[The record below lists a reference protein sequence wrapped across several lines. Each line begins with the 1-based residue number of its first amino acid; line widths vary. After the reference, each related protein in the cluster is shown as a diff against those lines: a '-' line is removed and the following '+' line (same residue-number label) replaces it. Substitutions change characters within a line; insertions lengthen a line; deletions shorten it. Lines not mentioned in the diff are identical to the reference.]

1 MKKYSEEHQWIDVN
15 EDGSAT
21 VGITKYAADELG
33 EITFIELPTV
43 GQALKA
49 KEQLCVVESVKAA
62 SDVFM
67 PASGTIT
74 EVNTVLDRDPSA
86 LNNDPEGIG
95 WICRIDKADPADLA
109 ALMDEAAYQAFCKV
123 GE

>member
-1 MKKYSEEHQWIDVN
+1 MKKYSEEHQWINVN

-43 GQALKA
+43 GKELKA
-49 KEQLCVVESVKAA
+49 KDQLCVVESVKAA

-67 PASGTIT
+67 PAAGTIT
-74 EVNTVLDRDPSA
+74 EVNTVLDKDPSA
-86 LNNDPEGIG
+86 LNNDPEGLG
-95 WICRIDKADPADLA
+95 WICRIDKADLADLA
-109 ALMDEAAYQAFCKV
+109 TLMDEAAYQAFCKV
-123 GE
+123 GK

>member
-1 MKKYSEEHQWIDVN
+1 MRKYSEEHQWIEVSA
-15 EDGSAT
+15 DGSAT

-33 EITFIELPTV
+33 EITFIELPTL
-43 GQALKA
+43 GKSLKA

-67 PASGTIT
+67 PAGGTIS
-74 EVNTVLDRDPSA
+74 EVNTVLDKDPSA

-109 ALMDEAAYQAFCKV
+109 VLMDEAAYAAFCKP
-123 GE
+123 

>member
-1 MKKYSEEHQWIDVN
+1 MKKYSEEHQWIEVN
-15 EDGSAT
+15 ADGTAT

-43 GQALKA
+43 GTALKA
-49 KEQLCVVESVKAA
+49 KDQLCVVESVKAA
-62 SDVFM
+62 SDVFL

-74 EVNTVLDRDPSA
+74 EVNTVLDKDPSA

-95 WICRIDKADPADLA
+95 WICRLDKAAPADVA
-109 ALMDEAAYQAFCKV
+109 ALMDEAAYAEFCKI
-123 GE
+123 

>member
-1 MKKYSEEHQWIDVN
+1 MKKYSEEHQWIEVN
-15 EDGSAT
+15 ADGTAT

-43 GQALKA
+43 GTALKA
-49 KEQLCVVESVKAA
+49 KDQLCVVESVKAA
-62 SDVFM
+62 SDVFL

-74 EVNTVLDRDPSA
+74 EVNTVLDKDPSA

-95 WICRIDKADPADLA
+95 WICRLDKADPTDVA
-109 ALMDEAAYQAFCKV
+109 ALMDEAAYAEFCKI
-123 GE
+123 

>member
-1 MKKYSEEHQWIDVN
+1 MRKYSEEHQWIEVN
-15 EDGSAT
+15 ADGTAT

-43 GQALKA
+43 GTALKA
-49 KEQLCVVESVKAA
+49 KDQLCVVESVKAA
-62 SDVFM
+62 SDVFL

-74 EVNTVLDRDPSA
+74 EVNTVLDKDPSA

-95 WICRIDKADPADLA
+95 WICRLDKADPADVA
-109 ALMDEAAYQAFCKV
+109 ALMDEAAYAEFCKI
-123 GE
+123 

>member
-1 MKKYSEEHQWIDVN
+1 MKKYSEEHQWIDVK

-21 VGITKYAADELG
+21 IGITKYAADELG

-43 GQALKA
+43 GKALKA

-74 EVNTVLDRDPSA
+74 EVNTVLDKDPSA

-109 ALMDEAAYQAFCKV
+109 TLMDEAAYQAFCKV

>member
-1 MKKYSEEHQWIDVN
+1 MRKYSEEHQWIEVSA
-15 EDGSAT
+15 DGSAT

-33 EITFIELPTV
+33 EITFIELPTL
-43 GQALKA
+43 GKSLKA

-67 PASGTIT
+67 PAGGTIS
-74 EVNTVLDRDPSA
+74 EVNTVLDKDPSA

-95 WICRIDKADPADLA
+95 WICRCA
-109 ALMDEAAYQAFCKV
+109 
-123 GE
+123 

>member
-1 MKKYSEEHQWIDVN
+1 MRKYSEEHQWIEVSA
-15 EDGSAT
+15 DGSAT

-33 EITFIELPTV
+33 EITFIELPTL
-43 GQALKA
+43 GKSLKA
-49 KEQLCVVESVKAA
+49 KEQLCVVESVKAD

-67 PASGTIT
+67 PAGGIIS
-74 EVNTVLDRDPSA
+74 EVNTVLDKDPSA

-109 ALMDEAAYQAFCKV
+109 VLMDEAAYAAFCKP
-123 GE
+123 

>member
-1 MKKYSEEHQWIDVN
+1 MKKYSEEHQWIEVAA
-15 EDGSAT
+15 DGTAT
-21 VGITKYAADELG
+21 IGITKYAADELG

-43 GQALKA
+43 GQELKA

-67 PASGTIT
+67 PVSGTVK
-74 EVNTVLDRDPSA
+74 EVNTVLDKDPSA
-86 LNNDPEGIG
+86 LNNDPEGLG

-109 ALMDEAAYQAFCKV
+109 ALMDEDAYAAFCKA
-123 GE
+123 

>member
-43 GQALKA
+43 GKELKA
-49 KEQLCVVESVKAA
+49 KDQLCVVESVKAA

-67 PASGTIT
+67 PASGTIA
-74 EVNTVLDRDPSA
+74 EVNTVLDKDPSA
-86 LNNDPEGIG
+86 LNNDPEGLG
-95 WICRIDKADPADLA
+95 WICRIDKVDPADLA
-109 ALMDEAAYQAFCKV
+109 VLMDEAAYAAFCKV
-123 GE
+123 

>member
-43 GQALKA
+43 GKELKA

-74 EVNTVLDRDPSA
+74 EVNIVLDKDPSA
-86 LNNDPEGIG
+86 LNNDPEGLG

-109 ALMDEAAYQAFCKV
+109 TLMDEAAYQAFCKV

>member
-1 MKKYSEEHQWIDVN
+1 MKKYSEEHQWIEVN
-15 EDGSAT
+15 ADGTAT

-43 GQALKA
+43 GTALKA
-49 KEQLCVVESVKAA
+49 KDQLCVVESVKAA
-62 SDVFM
+62 SHVFL

-74 EVNTVLDRDPSA
+74 EVNTVLDKDPSA

-95 WICRIDKADPADLA
+95 WICRLDKADPADVA
-109 ALMDEAAYQAFCKV
+109 ALMDEAAYAEFCKI
-123 GE
+123 

>member
-1 MKKYSEEHQWIDVN
+1 MKKYSEEHQWIEVN
-15 EDGSAT
+15 ADGTAT

-43 GQALKA
+43 GTALKA
-49 KEQLCVVESVKAA
+49 KDQLCVVESVKAA
-62 SDVFM
+62 SDVFL

-74 EVNTVLDRDPSA
+74 EVNTVLDKDPSA

-95 WICRIDKADPADLA
+95 WICRLDKADPADMA
-109 ALMDEAAYQAFCKV
+109 ALMDEAAYAEFCKI
-123 GE
+123 

>member
-43 GQALKA
+43 GKELKA
-49 KEQLCVVESVKAA
+49 KDQLCVVESVKAA

-67 PASGTIT
+67 PTSGTIA
-74 EVNTVLDRDPSA
+74 EVNTVLDKDPSA
-86 LNNDPEGIG
+86 LNNDPEGLG
-95 WICRIDKADPADLA
+95 WICRIDKVDPADLA
-109 ALMDEAAYQAFCKV
+109 VLMDEAAYAAFCKV
-123 GE
+123 

>member
-1 MKKYSEEHQWIDVN
+1 MKKYSEEHQWIDVAA
-15 EDGSAT
+15 DGTAT
-21 VGITKYAADELG
+21 IGITKYAADELG

-43 GQALKA
+43 GQELKA

-67 PASGTIT
+67 PVSGIVK
-74 EVNTVLDRDPSA
+74 EVNVVLDKDTSA
-86 LNNDPEGIG
+86 LNNDPEGLG

-109 ALMDEAAYQAFCKV
+109 ALMDEAAYAAFCKA
-123 GE
+123 